1 VVREGMGDSL
11 WGSLIAFLC
20 GSMKSDRS
28 CEVGVTMLGDAI
40 WCGCVQYH
48 VGVFSIM
55 WVCPVRC
62 RQVCCIYA
70 HAYPIMY
77 VCTYPSRC
85 AGGCAGV
92 HFICSRLSVQLLML
106 PQ

>member
-1 VVREGMGDSL
+1 M
-11 WGSLIAFLC
+11 
-20 GSMKSDRS
+20 
-28 CEVGVTMLGDAI
+28 GVTMLGDAI

-48 VGVFSIM
+48 VGVSS
-55 WVCPVRC
+55 
-62 RQVCCIYA
+62 QVYAGVLYA
-70 HAYPIMY
+70 HMYPIMY

-85 AGGCAGV
+85 AGACVGVCVGVCAGV

>member
-1 VVREGMGDSL
+1 MLSEGMGDSL

-48 VGVFSIM
+48 VGVSSQM
-55 WVCPVRC
+55 HAGVL
-62 RQVCCIYA
+62 YA

-85 AGGCAGV
+85 VGVCAGAYAGAY
-92 HFICSRLSVQLLML
+92 FM
-106 PQ
+106 

>member
-1 VVREGMGDSL
+1 MLSEGMGDSL
-11 WGSLIAFLC
+11 WGSLIAFQC

-40 WCGCVQYH
+40 WCGCVQWH
-48 VGVFSIM
+48 VGVSS
-55 WVCPVRC
+55 
-62 RQVCCIYA
+62 QVYA
-70 HAYPIMY
+70 GVLYVHACPIMY

-85 AGGCAGV
+85 AGVCVGACAGV

-106 PQ
+106 PW